1 MTVQFII
8 KFGGT
13 IVELLLPWMFS
24 HILDVCAPARDVRT
38 IIFYGIMMSICALL
52 ALVGNVT
59 ANRMSTRI
67 CSNVTK
73 RLRHD
78 LFARTFSLSCA
89 QTDEYTKSSLIA
101 RLTSDTYNV
110 HEMLDRMQRL
120 GVRAPILLLG
130 GIAVTAV
137 MEPVLT
143 LVLVG
148 VLPLL
153 LYVVLRVSKGGV
165 PLYTRT
171 QQALDRLVRKVQENM
186 TGVRVIKALSKEGY
200 ERARFEEANA
210 DVADSEQRAE
220 NLMAITNP
228 VMNLMLNCGLTLVII
243 VGAYRVSLGKTTPGV
258 IIAFLS
264 YFTIILNALMMV
276 TRLFVIYSKGLASAK
291 RIEHVLNSPDDMHV
305 RDNMYADTE
314 DRTAAGN
321 VAGNMAGTAAETGD
335 TVSACDSCIE
345 GERGDK
351 CTADMH
357 VREDPYIEF
366 RHVNFSYNKVRNN
379 ITDVS
384 FTLKRGQTLGIIGP
398 TGSGKT
404 TLLQLLLRF
413 YDADEGEVLLNG
425 RPVSSIGP
433 DEFYRHF
440 GVVFQNDFLF
450 SGGIRDNI
458 DFMRGLKEEKII
470 AATEISQS
478 DFIQE
483 KENTLYSHVA
493 AHGDNF
499 SGGQK
504 QRLLI
509 ARAVAA
515 DPDILLLDDCSSA
528 LDYRTDAALRHALK
542 CSLPDTT
549 KVIVSQRVSSILS
562 ADMIIAM
569 DQGMVIGTGTHEE
582 LMRSCASYRDIYNI
596 QMGEAVS

>member
-1 MTVQFII
+1 MIKIADYLKPQIPKMTVQFII

-13 IVELLLPWMFS
+13 IVELLLPWMLS

-38 IIFYGIMMSICALL
+38 IIFWGIMMSICALL

-73 RLRHD
+73 KLRHD

-258 IIAFLS
+258 IIAFFS

-291 RIEHVLNSPDDMHV
+291 RIEHVLNSPDDMPVKPECHNEV
-305 RDNMYADTE
+305 
-314 DRTAAGN
+314 TAEKN
-321 VAGNMAGTAAETGD
+321 D
-335 TVSACDSCIE
+335 I
-345 GERGDK
+345 
-351 CTADMH
+351 
-357 VREDPYIEF
+357 REDAYIEF
-366 RHVNFSYNKVRNN
+366 RHVKFSYNKVRNN

-384 FTLKRGQTLGIIGP
+384 FALKRGQTLGIIGP

-413 YDADEGEVLLNG
+413 YDADEGEVLLDG

-458 DFMRGLKEEKII
+458 DFMRGLSDEKII
-470 AATEISQS
+470 SATEISQS

-493 AHGDNF
+493 AHGDNL

-562 ADMIIAM
+562 ADMILVM
-569 DQGMVIGTGTHEE
+569 DRGMVIGTGTHEE

>member
-1 MTVQFII
+1 MIKIADYLKPQIPKMTVQFII

-13 IVELLLPWMFS
+13 IVELLLPWMLS

-38 IIFYGIMMSICALL
+38 IIFWGIMMSICALL

-73 RLRHD
+73 KLRHD

-291 RIEHVLNSPDDMHV
+291 RIEHVLNSPDDMPVKPECHNEV
-305 RDNMYADTE
+305 
-314 DRTAAGN
+314 TAEKN
-321 VAGNMAGTAAETGD
+321 D
-335 TVSACDSCIE
+335 I
-345 GERGDK
+345 
-351 CTADMH
+351 
-357 VREDPYIEF
+357 REDAYIEF

-413 YDADEGEVLLNG
+413 YDADEGEVLLDG

-458 DFMRGLKEEKII
+458 DFMRGLSDEKII
-470 AATEISQS
+470 SATEISQS

-493 AHGDNF
+493 AHGDNL

-562 ADMIIAM
+562 ADMILVM
-569 DQGMVIGTGTHEE
+569 DRGMVIGTGTHEE

>member
-1 MTVQFII
+1 MIKIADYLKPQIPKMTVQFII

-13 IVELLLPWMFS
+13 IVELLLPWMLS

-38 IIFYGIMMSICALL
+38 IIFWGIMMSICALL

-73 RLRHD
+73 KLRHD

-291 RIEHVLNSPDDMHV
+291 RIEHVLNSPDDMPVKPECHNEV
-305 RDNMYADTE
+305 
-314 DRTAAGN
+314 TAEKN
-321 VAGNMAGTAAETGD
+321 D
-335 TVSACDSCIE
+335 I
-345 GERGDK
+345 
-351 CTADMH
+351 
-357 VREDPYIEF
+357 REDAYIEF

-413 YDADEGEVLLNG
+413 YDADEGEVLLDG

-493 AHGDNF
+493 AHGDNL

-562 ADMIIAM
+562 ADMILVM
-569 DQGMVIGTGTHEE
+569 DRGMVIGTGTHEE

>member
-1 MTVQFII
+1 MIKIADYLKPQIPKMIVQFLI

-13 IVELLLPWMFS
+13 IVELLLPWMLS

-38 IIFYGIMMSICALL
+38 IIFWGIMMSICALL

-73 RLRHD
+73 KLRHD

-291 RIEHVLNSPDDMHV
+291 RIEHVLNSPDDMPVKPECHNEV
-305 RDNMYADTE
+305 
-314 DRTAAGN
+314 TAEKN
-321 VAGNMAGTAAETGD
+321 D
-335 TVSACDSCIE
+335 I
-345 GERGDK
+345 
-351 CTADMH
+351 
-357 VREDPYIEF
+357 REDAYIEF
-366 RHVNFSYNKVRNN
+366 RHVKFSYNKVRNN

-384 FTLKRGQTLGIIGP
+384 FALKRGQTLGIIGP

-413 YDADEGEVLLNG
+413 YDADEGEVLLDG

-458 DFMRGLKEEKII
+458 DFMRGLSDEKII
-470 AATEISQS
+470 SATEISQS

-493 AHGDNF
+493 AHGDNL

-562 ADMIIAM
+562 ADMILVM
-569 DQGMVIGTGTHEE
+569 DRGMVIGTGTHEE

>member
-1 MTVQFII
+1 MIKIADYLKPQIPKMTVQFII

-13 IVELLLPWMFS
+13 IVELLLPWMLS

-38 IIFYGIMMSICALL
+38 IIFWGIMMSICALL

-73 RLRHD
+73 KLRHD

-291 RIEHVLNSPDDMHV
+291 RIEHVLNSPDDMPVKPECHNEV
-305 RDNMYADTE
+305 
-314 DRTAAGN
+314 TAEKN
-321 VAGNMAGTAAETGD
+321 D
-335 TVSACDSCIE
+335 I
-345 GERGDK
+345 
-351 CTADMH
+351 
-357 VREDPYIEF
+357 REDAYIEF

-493 AHGDNF
+493 AHGDNL

-562 ADMIIAM
+562 ADMILVM
-569 DQGMVIGTGTHEE
+569 DRGMVIGTGTHEE